1 MKDKGRKITDTS
13 GRVYGYAEES
23 VSLTQN
29 VYAPLFGSS
38 QDDVRAGLESLKRTV
53 GNDADALKQRYG
65 LNHEQLEHLKPNS
78 QLEGPN

>member
-1 MKDKGRKITDTS
+1 MGKIRKITGTS
-13 GRVYGYAEES
+13 GRVYGYTEEPII
-23 VSLTQN
+23 LTQS
-29 VYAPLFGSS
+29 VDAPLFGNS
-38 QDDVRAGLESLKRTV
+38 QDDIRAGLESLKRTV